1 MELTGIL
8 LVDITNQKNNMA
20 IRYNW
25 NLGQVESKPQDGFI
39 TKIDYTVFASNGI
52 QNASI
57 TDSVNYEPRSEGE
70 FKPLQEI
77 TLADLIGWVQTSAG
91 KDSVESLLASQIEAQ
106 SDFVLDT
113 TIRWINPESLLEN
126 N

>member
-1 MELTGIL
+1 MT
-8 LVDITNQKNNMA
+8 

-25 NLGQVESKPQDGFI
+25 NIGQVESQPQDGFI
-39 TKIDYTVFASNGI
+39 TKIDYTVFASDGER
-52 QNASI
+52 NAETSG
-57 TDSVNYEPRSEGE
+57 SANYDPRKEGE